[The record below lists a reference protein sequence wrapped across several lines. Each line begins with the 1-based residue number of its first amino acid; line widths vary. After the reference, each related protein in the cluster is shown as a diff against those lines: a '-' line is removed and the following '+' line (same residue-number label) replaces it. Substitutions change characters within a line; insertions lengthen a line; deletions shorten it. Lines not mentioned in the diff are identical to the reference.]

1 MANGLTKD
9 LGIMFDNAVIG
20 FDSSNVISKQVSKYS
35 PSQTDM
41 QRAGDVVYRPQDYHV
56 NVLSGLDISAG
67 ASTDIIQRMVPAVY
81 KQPNNVKF
89 ELDAKEMRDEQ
100 HMKKMGEAAGKRLS
114 AQIDSDIA
122 LVAALRAANVV
133 KSTTKMSWDTGALA
147 EAILLSKGAAVGVGR
162 NLVLNPFDYKDV
174 AGELGGRA
182 YFHGKTQSAYEK
194 SALPDLA
201 GFSTFRA
208 DVMPTLA
215 AIGTVTG
222 TTVSGAQSFTPTA
235 MTGDLPTDNRQTPLV
250 VAGANIA
257 NIKNGDCFTIGSGA
271 TAVNAVH
278 NITKDDTGQ
287 PQTFRVISG
296 GGTANLVIYPAIVAT
311 GQYQNV
317 TQAAAGGAAIT
328 FLNTVAKSTNV
339 AWCDG
344 AIELMAGKLAF
355 PTDQGAMVG
364 TTTSEQGIPLI
375 FSAAF
380 NHLTG
385 KTTVRYTAMYA
396 TTVLQPELCVL
407 ILNNQT

>member
-1 MANGLTKD
+1 MANSLTKD
-9 LGIMFDNAVIG
+9 LEIMFDNAVIG

-56 NVLSGLDISAG
+56 NVISGLDISAS

-89 ELDAKEMRDEQ
+89 DLDAKEMRDPQ
-100 HMKKMGEAAGKRLS
+100 HMQKMGEAAGKRLS

-133 KSTTKMSWDTGALA
+133 KSTGAMSWNTGALA

-182 YFHGKTQSAYEK
+182 YFQGKTQSAYEK

-215 AIGTVTG
+215 AIGTVSG
-222 TTVSGAQSFTPTA
+222 TTVSGTQSFTPTA
-235 MTGDLPTDNRQTPLV
+235 MTGDLPTDNRQMTLT

-257 NIKNGDCFTIGSGA
+257 NIKNGDCFTVGTGG

-278 NITKDDTGQ
+278 NMTKDDSGQ
-287 PQTFRVISG
+287 LQTFRVISG
-296 GGTANLVIYPAIVAT
+296 GGTANLVVYPAMIAT
-311 GQYQNV
+311 GPYQNV

-355 PTDQGAMVG
+355 PTDQGAMVA
-364 TTTSEQGIPLI
+364 TTMSEQGIPLI
-375 FSAAF
+375 FSAQF

-396 TTVLQPELCVL
+396 TTILQPELCVL